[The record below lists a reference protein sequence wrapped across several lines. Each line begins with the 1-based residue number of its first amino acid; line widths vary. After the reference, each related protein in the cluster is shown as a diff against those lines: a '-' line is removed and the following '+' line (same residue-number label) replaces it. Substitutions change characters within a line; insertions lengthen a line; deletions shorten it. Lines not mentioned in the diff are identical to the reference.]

1 MTPPH
6 DSRGR
11 ALLAWANDKLGCAPV
26 WVPASAD
33 ASSRRYFRG
42 VVDAHSWIAM
52 DAPPQRENNA
62 AFVQV
67 AALLAAAGLHAPHIL
82 HSDMQRG
89 FLLLSDLGRDTYLDV
104 LNEDNA
110 GSLFDAAIEALIAW
124 QCSSR
129 AGVLPVY
136 DRAALATELALFR
149 DWYLPYQLGHTPGT
163 AQARGIDSAFAFLL
177 DNALNQARVFVH
189 RDYMPRNLMIA
200 EPRPGI
206 VDFQDARYGP
216 VTYDIASLF
225 KDAFISWPQARVTAW
240 LRDYWQR
247 ARAASI
253 PVAADFETF
262 KRQTELMGAQR
273 HLKILGL
280 FARIAHRDGKPRYL
294 ADTPRF
300 VAYLQ
305 PVVARYPELAPLAPL
320 LVRRAPA

>member
-1 MTPPH
+1 MTTPH
-6 DSRGR
+6 DSRCR
-11 ALLAWANDKLGCAPV
+11 ALLTWANDRLGCAPA

-42 VVDAHSWIAM
+42 VAGARSWIVM

-67 AALLAAAGLHAPHIL
+67 AELLAAAGLHVPRIL
-82 HSDMQRG
+82 YSDMQRG
-89 FLLLSDLGRDTYLDV
+89 FLLLSDLGHKTYLDV
-104 LNEDNA
+104 LDEDNA
-110 GSLFDAAIEALIAW
+110 GSMFDAAIGALIAW
-124 QCSSR
+124 QGSSR

-149 DWYLPYQLGHTPGT
+149 DWYLPYQLAHVPSA
-163 AQARGIDSAFAFLL
+163 AQARGIEDAFAFLL
-177 DNALNQARVFVH
+177 DSALSQAQVFVH
-189 RDYMPRNLMIA
+189 RDYMPRNLMVSK
-200 EPRPGI
+200 PLPGI
-206 VDFQDARYGP
+206 LDFQDARYGP

-225 KDAFISWPQARVTAW
+225 KDAFVSWPQTRVNMW
-240 LRDYWQR
+240 LHDYWQR
-247 ARAASI
+247 ARAAGI
-253 PVAADFETF
+253 PVPADFETF
-262 KRQTELMGAQR
+262 NRDVDLMGAQR

-305 PVVARYPELAPLAPL
+305 PVVARYPELAPLASL
-320 LVRRAPA
+320 LAMRAPA